1 MHAAFPE
8 FRRTERKDD
17 DIVVM
22 NGGIADSRPAR
33 EKKNLLILIHN
44 MKLWESAEAL
54 DRRYMG

>member
-44 MKLWESAEAL
+44 MKL
-54 DRRYMG
+54 